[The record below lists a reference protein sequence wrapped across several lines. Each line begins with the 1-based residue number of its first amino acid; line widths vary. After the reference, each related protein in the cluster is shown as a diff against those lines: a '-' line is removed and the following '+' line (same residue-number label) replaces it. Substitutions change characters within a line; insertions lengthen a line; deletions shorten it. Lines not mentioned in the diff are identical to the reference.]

1 MAKLFKN
8 NRKGMIQKNRVT
20 RYLLYAIGEILLIVI
35 GILLALYLQNKNESE
50 KNNEVLR
57 TTISMLKNEIYANKS
72 KIENVQ
78 SYHIML
84 KDTLE
89 KIDLS
94 IVSADKKK
102 FSFWRGMNAPRLQDA
117 AFQTSVQTGIGR
129 EMDPE
134 VLQILNGLYSYQQS
148 YNDYITQSTRV
159 FFDTDFNDPRS
170 ISTTMGK
177 IKVIML
183 DLFYFEKQLISG
195 YEGAIKKIDDAY
207 EPE

>member
-1 MAKLFKN
+1 MF
-8 NRKGMIQKNRVT
+8 R
-20 RYLLYAIGEILLIVI
+20 
-35 GILLALYLQNKNESE
+35 
-50 KNNEVLR
+50 
-57 TTISMLKNEIYANKS
+57 
-72 KIENVQ
+72 
-78 SYHIML
+78 
-84 KDTLE
+84 
-89 KIDLS
+89 
-94 IVSADKKK
+94 VSADKKK